1 MMKEHEHRSGELLN
15 AGGPRFF
22 ISIKAYLLL
31 IFIVSIVA
39 TICLSGLAMRK
50 KIIENARE
58 RILEGDAWLV
68 SQLCETADYLS
79 GQAENISATLAFDSD
94 IQSALIAYE
103 YGGAGVID
111 LDQVRI
117 RINSNLLYKSRFN
130 TVLYDCVNIVL
141 FSNEGEI
148 IGSKESF
155 NQSTRISDYEW
166 FGQVENSHGKSIW
179 LPLGYD
185 SNSKTTEKVL
195 TIPVVRKIFSTQSG
209 QGNTLNEVMTVGKAL
224 GYIIVY
230 IDADMFSDIVAEDA
244 AVYTKS
250 FFLLDENNRII
261 SCRNKEKIGDT
272 FEYQVNKSGY
282 ISVDGAD
289 YVMTEKK
296 IENRGWNYLCLTEQ
310 KEVTRDGTI
319 VLSVCTILGA
329 ILILVFSAVGVLLS
343 RSIAIPVGVLADHF
357 KRAENGN
364 VTIQE
369 ESGITEFTNLYDSFN
384 HTMEKIYD
392 LANQVYENKLVHQE
406 LVLSIKESQIQAL
419 QMQINP
425 HFLYNTLDCIN
436 WRAQIDGNK
445 DVAEMIRILG
455 KFFRSNM
462 ETKGEFTSL
471 KAEID
476 NIELYITLSKLRFG
490 NRLHCFIDID
500 DALYDCRIMKLL
512 LQPLVENSIK
522 HGLEVEDIDE
532 NIWIW
537 CGMDDN
543 DLVISVKDDGR
554 GMEAENLN
562 YLRGLWNTR
571 EQEYKKTESIG
582 LYNVMRRLY
591 LCYRDECNLEIFSEP
606 GKGTEIVITF
616 PAAADHSAE

>member
-1 MMKEHEHRSGELLN
+1 MRREKSSLGTPVNMGRRKVL
-15 AGGPRFF
+15 

-50 KIIENARE
+50 KITENARE
-58 RILEGDAWLV
+58 RTLEGDAWLV

-103 YGGAGVID
+103 YGGAGVMG

-117 RINSNLLYKSRFN
+117 RINNNLLYKSRFN
-130 TVLYDCVNIVL
+130 TALYDCINIVL
-141 FSNEGEI
+141 FSNDGEV

-155 NQSTRISDYEW
+155 NQSARITDYDW
-166 FGQVENSHGKSIW
+166 FDQVENSHGKSIW

-185 SNSKTTEKVL
+185 SNSKSTSRVL

-209 QGNTLNEVMTVGKAL
+209 KENTLNEVMTVGKAL
-224 GYIIVY
+224 GYITVY
-230 IDADMFSDIVAEDA
+230 IDAAMFSDIVAEDA
-244 AVYTKS
+244 AVYTKR

-261 SCRNKEKIGDT
+261 SCRNKEKIGET
-272 FEYQVNKSGY
+272 FEYQVKKNGY
-282 ISVDGAD
+282 ITVDGAD
-289 YVMTEKK
+289 YVMAEKK
-296 IENRGWNYLCLTEQ
+296 IENRGWNYICLTEQ
-310 KEVTRDGTI
+310 KEVTRDGSI
-319 VLSVCTILGA
+319 VLSVCAILGT
-329 ILILVFSAVGVLLS
+329 ILILVFAAIGLMLS
-343 RSIAIPVGVLADHF
+343 GSIAIPVKVLADHF
-357 KRAENGN
+357 KRAENSN

-369 ESGITEFTNLYDSFN
+369 TSGITEFTNLYESFN
-384 HTMEKIYD
+384 HTRENIHD
-392 LANQVYENKLVHQE
+392 LATLVYENKLVHQE

-445 DVAEMIRILG
+445 EVAEMIRILG

-462 ETKGEFTSL
+462 EIKGEFTSL

-490 NRLHCFIDID
+490 TRLHCFIDID
-500 DALYDCRIMKLL
+500 ERLYDQRIMKLL

-522 HGLEVEDIDE
+522 HGLEVENIDE

-537 CGMDDN
+537 CGVDDN

-554 GMEAENLN
+554 GMDPETLD
-562 YLRGLWNTR
+562 YLRGLWDSR
-571 EQEYKKTESIG
+571 EEEYKKTESIG

-606 GKGTEIVITF
+606 GRGTEIVITF
-616 PAAADHSAE
+616 PVSGPRMK

>member
-1 MMKEHEHRSGELLN
+1 MKKHEHRSGEWLN

-50 KIIENARE
+50 KITENARE
-58 RILEGDAWLV
+58 RILEGDAWLI

-117 RINSNLLYKSRFN
+117 RINSNLLYKSKFN
-130 TVLYDCVNIVL
+130 TALYDCVNIVL
-141 FSNEGEI
+141 FSNDGEI

-166 FGQVENSHGKSIW
+166 FDQVENSHGKSIW

-329 ILILVFSAVGVLLS
+329 ILILVFSAVGLLLS

-384 HTMEKIYD
+384 HTMEKIHD

-406 LVLSIKESQIQAL
+406 LALSIKESQIQAL

-445 DVAEMIRILG
+445 EVAEMIRILG

-490 NRLHCFIDID
+490 SRLHCFIDID
-500 DALYDCRIMKLL
+500 DALYDCCIMKLL

-554 GMEAENLN
+554 GMEAEKLE
-562 YLRGLWNTR
+562 YLRGLWSTR

>member
-1 MMKEHEHRSGELLN
+1 MRGKKT
-15 AGGPRFF
+15 
-22 ISIKAYLLL
+22 SIKTYLLL

-39 TICLSGLAMRK
+39 TICLSGLAMRRS
-50 KIIENARE
+50 ITENARE

-103 YGGAGVID
+103 YGGAGLMD

-117 RINSNLLYKSRFN
+117 RINNNLLYKSRFN
-130 TVLYDCVNIVL
+130 TALYNCVNIVL
-141 FSNEGEI
+141 FSNDGEV
-148 IGSKESF
+148 IGSKEAF

-166 FGQVENSHGKSIW
+166 FDQVENSHGKSIW

-185 SNSKTTEKVL
+185 LNSKSTSKVL

-209 QGNTLNEVMTVGKAL
+209 KENTLNEVMTVGKAL
-224 GYIIVY
+224 GYITVY
-230 IDADMFSDIVAEDA
+230 IDAAMFSDIVAEDA
-244 AVYTKS
+244 AVYTKR

-261 SCRNKEKIGDT
+261 SCRNKEKIGET
-272 FEYQVNKSGY
+272 FENQVKKNGY
-282 ISVDGAD
+282 ITVDGAD
-289 YVMTEKK
+289 YVMAEKK
-296 IENRGWNYLCLTEQ
+296 IENRGWNYICLTEQ

-319 VLSVCTILGA
+319 VLSVCAILGV
-329 ILILVFSAVGVLLS
+329 IMILVFAAIGLMLS
-343 RSIAIPVGVLADHF
+343 RSIAIPVKVLADHF

-369 ESGITEFTNLYDSFN
+369 TSGITEFTNLYDSFN
-384 HTMEKIYD
+384 HTMEKIHD
-392 LANQVYENKLVHQE
+392 LANQIYENKLVHQE
-406 LVLSIKESQIQAL
+406 LVLSIKESRIQAL

-445 DVAEMIRILG
+445 EVAEMIRILG

-462 ETKGEFTSL
+462 EIKGEFTSL

-490 NRLHCFIDID
+490 TRLHCFIDID
-500 DALYDCRIMKLL
+500 EMLYDCRIMKLL

-537 CGMDDN
+537 CGMDDS

-554 GMEAENLN
+554 GMAPDTLE
-562 YLRGLWNTR
+562 YLRGLWASR
-571 EQEYKKTESIG
+571 DEDYKKTESIG
-582 LYNVMRRLY
+582 LYNVMRRLW
-591 LCYRDECNLEIFSEP
+591 LCYREACNLEIFSEA
-606 GKGTEIVITF
+606 GRGTEIVITF
-616 PAAADHSAE
+616 PVSGDFSVGSEHSQAGVTESYDVK

>member
-1 MMKEHEHRSGELLN
+1 MRREKSSLGNLVNMGRKKVL
-15 AGGPRFF
+15 

-50 KIIENARE
+50 KITENARE
-58 RILEGDAWLV
+58 RTLEGDAWLV

-103 YGGAGVID
+103 YGGAGVMG

-117 RINSNLLYKSRFN
+117 RINNNLLYKSRFN
-130 TVLYDCVNIVL
+130 TALYDCINIVL
-141 FSNEGEI
+141 FSNDGEV

-155 NQSTRISDYEW
+155 NQSARITDYDW
-166 FGQVENSHGKSIW
+166 FDQVENSHGKSIW

-185 SNSKTTEKVL
+185 SNSKSTSRVL

-209 QGNTLNEVMTVGKAL
+209 KENTLNEVMTVGKAL
-224 GYIIVY
+224 GYITVY
-230 IDADMFSDIVAEDA
+230 IDAAMFSDIVAEDA
-244 AVYTKS
+244 AVYTKR

-261 SCRNKEKIGDT
+261 SCRNKEKIGET
-272 FEYQVNKSGY
+272 FEYQVKKNGY
-282 ISVDGAD
+282 ITVDGAD
-289 YVMTEKK
+289 YVMAEKK
-296 IENRGWNYLCLTEQ
+296 IENRGWNYICLTEQ
-310 KEVTRDGTI
+310 KEVTRDGSI
-319 VLSVCTILGA
+319 VLSVCAILGT
-329 ILILVFSAVGVLLS
+329 ILILVFAAIGLMLS
-343 RSIAIPVGVLADHF
+343 GSIAIPVKVLADHF
-357 KRAENGN
+357 KRAENSN

-369 ESGITEFTNLYDSFN
+369 TSGITEFTNLYESFN
-384 HTMEKIYD
+384 HTMEKIHD
-392 LANQVYENKLVHQE
+392 LANQIYENKLVHQE

-445 DVAEMIRILG
+445 EVAEMIRILG

-462 ETKGEFTSL
+462 EIKGEFTSL

-490 NRLHCFIDID
+490 TRLHCFIDID
-500 DALYDCRIMKLL
+500 ERLYNQRIMKLL

-522 HGLEVEDIDE
+522 HGLEVENIDE

-537 CGMDDN
+537 CGVDDN

-554 GMEAENLN
+554 GMDPETLD
-562 YLRGLWNTR
+562 YLRGLWDSR
-571 EQEYKKTESIG
+571 EEEYKKTESIG

-606 GKGTEIVITF
+606 GRGTEIVITF
-616 PAAADHSAE
+616 PVSGPQMK

>member
-1 MMKEHEHRSGELLN
+1 MRREKSSLGTPVNMGRRKVL
-15 AGGPRFF
+15 

-50 KIIENARE
+50 KITENARE
-58 RILEGDAWLV
+58 RTLEGDAWLV

-103 YGGAGVID
+103 YGGAGVMG

-117 RINSNLLYKSRFN
+117 RINNNLLYKSRFN
-130 TVLYDCVNIVL
+130 TALYDCINIVL
-141 FSNEGEI
+141 FSNDGEV

-155 NQSTRISDYEW
+155 NQSARITDYDW
-166 FGQVENSHGKSIW
+166 FDQVENSHGKSIW

-185 SNSKTTEKVL
+185 SNSKSTSRVL

-209 QGNTLNEVMTVGKAL
+209 KENTLNEVMTVGKAL
-224 GYIIVY
+224 GYITVY
-230 IDADMFSDIVAEDA
+230 IDAAMFSDIVAEDA
-244 AVYTKS
+244 AVYTKR

-261 SCRNKEKIGDT
+261 SCRNKEKIGET
-272 FEYQVNKSGY
+272 FEYQVKKNGY
-282 ISVDGAD
+282 ITVDGAD
-289 YVMTEKK
+289 YVMAEKK
-296 IENRGWNYLCLTEQ
+296 IENRGWNYICLTEQ
-310 KEVTRDGTI
+310 KEVTRDGSI
-319 VLSVCTILGA
+319 VLSVCAILGT
-329 ILILVFSAVGVLLS
+329 ILILVFAAIGLMLS
-343 RSIAIPVGVLADHF
+343 GSIAIPVKVLADHF
-357 KRAENGN
+357 KRAENSN

-369 ESGITEFTNLYDSFN
+369 TSGITEFTNLYESFN
-384 HTMEKIYD
+384 HTMEKIHD

-445 DVAEMIRILG
+445 EVAEMIRILG

-462 ETKGEFTSL
+462 EIKGEFTSL

-490 NRLHCFIDID
+490 TRLHCFIDID
-500 DALYDCRIMKLL
+500 ERLYDQRIMKLL

-522 HGLEVEDIDE
+522 HGLEVENIDE

-537 CGMDDN
+537 CGVDDN

-554 GMEAENLN
+554 GMDPETLD
-562 YLRGLWNTR
+562 YLRGLWDSR
-571 EQEYKKTESIG
+571 EEEYKKTESIG

-591 LCYRDECNLEIFSEP
+591 LCYRNECNLEIFSEP
-606 GKGTEIVITF
+606 GRGTEIVITF
-616 PAAADHSAE
+616 PVSEPQMK

>member
-1 MMKEHEHRSGELLN
+1 MKEKETSRESRVN
-15 AGGPRFF
+15 GGKTRFF

-50 KIIENARE
+50 KIMENARE

-117 RINSNLLYKSRFN
+117 RINNNLLYKSKFN
-130 TVLYDCVNIVL
+130 TALYNCVNIVL
-141 FSNEGEI
+141 FSNNGEV

-155 NQSTRISDYEW
+155 HQSTRITDYEW

-185 SNSKTTEKVL
+185 SNSKSTEKVL

-209 QGNTLNEVMTVGKAL
+209 KENTLNEVMTVGKAL

-272 FEYQVNKSGY
+272 FEYQAQKNGY
-282 ISVDGAD
+282 ISVDGAA

-319 VLSVCTILGA
+319 VLSVCAILGT
-329 ILILVFSAVGVLLS
+329 ILILVFSAVGLLLS
-343 RSIAIPVGVLADHF
+343 RSIAIPVRVLADHF

-384 HTMEKIYD
+384 HTMEKIHD

-406 LVLSIKESQIQAL
+406 LALSIKESQIQAL

-445 DVAEMIRILG
+445 EVAEMIRILG

-490 NRLHCFIDID
+490 SRLHCFIDID
-500 DALYDCRIMKLL
+500 EALYNCRIMKLL

-554 GMEAENLN
+554 GMEAEKLE
-562 YLRGLWNTR
+562 YLRGLWDTR

-591 LCYRDECNLEIFSEP
+591 LCYREECNLEIFSEP

-616 PAAADHSAE
+616 PAAEDRSAE

>member
-1 MMKEHEHRSGELLN
+1 MRREKSNLGTPVNMGRRKVL
-15 AGGPRFF
+15 
-22 ISIKAYLLL
+22 ISIKVYLLL

-50 KIIENARE
+50 KITENARE
-58 RILEGDAWLV
+58 RTLEGDAWLV

-103 YGGAGVID
+103 YGGAGVMG

-117 RINSNLLYKSRFN
+117 RINNNLLYKSRFN
-130 TVLYDCVNIVL
+130 TALYDCINIVL
-141 FSNEGEI
+141 FSNDGEV

-155 NQSTRISDYEW
+155 NQSARITDYDW
-166 FGQVENSHGKSIW
+166 FDQVENSHGKSIW

-185 SNSKTTEKVL
+185 SNSKSTSRVL

-209 QGNTLNEVMTVGKAL
+209 KENTLNEVVTVGKAL
-224 GYIIVY
+224 GYITVY
-230 IDADMFSDIVAEDA
+230 IDAAMFSDIVAEDA
-244 AVYTKS
+244 AVYTKR

-261 SCRNKEKIGDT
+261 SCRNKEKIGET
-272 FEYQVNKSGY
+272 FEYQVKKNGY
-282 ISVDGAD
+282 ITVDGAD
-289 YVMTEKK
+289 YVMAEKK
-296 IENRGWNYLCLTEQ
+296 IENRGWNYICLTEQ
-310 KEVTRDGTI
+310 KEVTRDGSI
-319 VLSVCTILGA
+319 VLSVCAILGT
-329 ILILVFSAVGVLLS
+329 ILILVFAAIGLMLS
-343 RSIAIPVGVLADHF
+343 RSIAIPVKVLADHF
-357 KRAENGN
+357 KRAENSN

-369 ESGITEFTNLYDSFN
+369 TSGITEFTNLYESFN
-384 HTMEKIYD
+384 HTMEKIHD

-445 DVAEMIRILG
+445 EVAEMIRILG

-462 ETKGEFTSL
+462 EIKGEFTSL

-490 NRLHCFIDID
+490 TRLHCFIDID
-500 DALYDCRIMKLL
+500 EMLYNQRIMKLL

-522 HGLEVEDIDE
+522 HGLEVENIDE

-537 CGMDDN
+537 CGVDDN

-554 GMEAENLN
+554 GMDPETLD
-562 YLRGLWNTR
+562 YLRGLWDSR
-571 EQEYKKTESIG
+571 EEEYKKTESIG

-606 GKGTEIVITF
+606 GRGTEIVITF
-616 PAAADHSAE
+616 PVSGPQMK

>member
-1 MMKEHEHRSGELLN
+1 MRREKSSLGTPVNMGRRKVL
-15 AGGPRFF
+15 

-50 KIIENARE
+50 KITENARE
-58 RILEGDAWLV
+58 RTLEGDAWLV

-103 YGGAGVID
+103 YGGAGVMG

-117 RINSNLLYKSRFN
+117 RINNNLLYKSRFN
-130 TVLYDCVNIVL
+130 TALYDCINIVL
-141 FSNEGEI
+141 FSNDGEV

-155 NQSTRISDYEW
+155 NQSARITDYDW
-166 FGQVENSHGKSIW
+166 FDQVENSHGKSIW

-185 SNSKTTEKVL
+185 SNSKSTSRVL

-209 QGNTLNEVMTVGKAL
+209 KENTLNEVMTVGKAL
-224 GYIIVY
+224 GYITVY
-230 IDADMFSDIVAEDA
+230 IDAAMFSDIVAEDA
-244 AVYTKS
+244 AVYTKR

-261 SCRNKEKIGDT
+261 SCRNKEKIGET
-272 FEYQVNKSGY
+272 FEYQVKKNGY
-282 ISVDGAD
+282 ITVDGAD
-289 YVMTEKK
+289 YVMAEKK
-296 IENRGWNYLCLTEQ
+296 IENRGWNYICLTEQ
-310 KEVTRDGTI
+310 KEVTRDGSI
-319 VLSVCTILGA
+319 VLSVCAILGT
-329 ILILVFSAVGVLLS
+329 ILILVFAAIGLMLS
-343 RSIAIPVGVLADHF
+343 GSIAIPVKVLADHF
-357 KRAENGN
+357 KRAENSN

-369 ESGITEFTNLYDSFN
+369 TSGITEFTNLYESFN
-384 HTMEKIYD
+384 HTMEKIHD

-445 DVAEMIRILG
+445 EVAEMIRILG

-462 ETKGEFTSL
+462 EIKGEFTSL

-490 NRLHCFIDID
+490 TRLHCFIDID
-500 DALYDCRIMKLL
+500 ERLYDQRIMKLL

-522 HGLEVEDIDE
+522 LGLEVENIDE

-537 CGMDDN
+537 CGVDDN

-554 GMEAENLN
+554 GMDPETLD
-562 YLRGLWNTR
+562 YLRGLWDSR
-571 EQEYKKTESIG
+571 EEEYKKTESIG

-606 GKGTEIVITF
+606 GRGTEIVITF
-616 PAAADHSAE
+616 PVSEPQMK

>member
-1 MMKEHEHRSGELLN
+1 MKEKETSRESRVN
-15 AGGPRFF
+15 GGKTRFF

-50 KIIENARE
+50 KIMENARE

-117 RINSNLLYKSRFN
+117 RINNNLLYKSKFN
-130 TVLYDCVNIVL
+130 TALYDCVNIVL
-141 FSNEGEI
+141 FSNNGEV

-155 NQSTRISDYEW
+155 HQSTRITDYEW

-185 SNSKTTEKVL
+185 LNSKSTEKVL

-209 QGNTLNEVMTVGKAL
+209 KENTLNEVMTVGKAL

-272 FEYQVNKSGY
+272 FEYQAQKNGY
-282 ISVDGAD
+282 ISVDGAA

-319 VLSVCTILGA
+319 VLSVCAILGT
-329 ILILVFSAVGVLLS
+329 ILILVFSAVGLLLS
-343 RSIAIPVGVLADHF
+343 RSIAIPVRVLADHF

-384 HTMEKIYD
+384 HTMEKIHD

-406 LVLSIKESQIQAL
+406 LALSIKESQIQAL

-445 DVAEMIRILG
+445 EVAEMIRILG

-490 NRLHCFIDID
+490 SRLHCFIDID
-500 DALYDCRIMKLL
+500 EALYNCRIMKLL

-554 GMEAENLN
+554 GMEAEKLE
-562 YLRGLWNTR
+562 YLRGLWDTR

-591 LCYRDECNLEIFSEP
+591 LCYREECNLEIFSEP

-616 PAAADHSAE
+616 PAAADISAE

>member
-1 MMKEHEHRSGELLN
+1 MRREKSSLGTPVNIGRKKVL
-15 AGGPRFF
+15 

-31 IFIVSIVA
+31 IFIVSIAA

-50 KIIENARE
+50 KITENARE
-58 RILEGDAWLV
+58 RTLEGDAWLV

-103 YGGAGVID
+103 YGGAGVMG

-117 RINSNLLYKSRFN
+117 RINNNLLYKSRFN
-130 TVLYDCVNIVL
+130 TALYDCINIVL
-141 FSNEGEI
+141 FSNDGEV

-155 NQSTRISDYEW
+155 NQSARISDYDW
-166 FGQVENSHGKSIW
+166 FDQVKNSHGKSIW

-185 SNSKTTEKVL
+185 SNSKSTSKVL

-209 QGNTLNEVMTVGKAL
+209 KENTLNEVMTVGKAL
-224 GYIIVY
+224 GYIMVY
-230 IDADMFSDIVAEDA
+230 IDAAMFSDIVAEDA
-244 AVYTKS
+244 AVYTKR

-261 SCRNKEKIGDT
+261 SCRNKEKIGET
-272 FEYQVNKSGY
+272 FEYQVKKNGY
-282 ISVDGAD
+282 ITVDGAD
-289 YVMTEKK
+289 YVMAEKK
-296 IENRGWNYLCLTEQ
+296 IENRGWNYICLTEQ
-310 KEVTRDGTI
+310 KEVTRDGSI
-319 VLSVCTILGA
+319 VLSVCAILGT
-329 ILILVFSAVGVLLS
+329 ILILVFAAIGLMLS
-343 RSIAIPVGVLADHF
+343 RSIAIPVKVLADHF
-357 KRAENGN
+357 KRAENSN

-369 ESGITEFTNLYDSFN
+369 TSGITEFTNLYESFN
-384 HTMEKIYD
+384 HTMEKIHD
-392 LANQVYENKLVHQE
+392 LANQIYENKLVHQE

-445 DVAEMIRILG
+445 EVAEMIRILG

-462 ETKGEFTSL
+462 EIKGEFTSL

-490 NRLHCFIDID
+490 TRLHCFIDIEEM
-500 DALYDCRIMKLL
+500 LYDQRIMKLL

-522 HGLEVEDIDE
+522 HGLEVENIDE

-537 CGMDDN
+537 CGVDDN

-554 GMEAENLN
+554 GMAPETLE
-562 YLRGLWNTR
+562 YLRGLWDSR
-571 EQEYKKTESIG
+571 EEEYKKTESIG

-591 LCYRDECNLEIFSEP
+591 LCYREECNLEIFSEP
-606 GKGTEIVITF
+606 GRGTEIVITF
-616 PAAADHSAE
+616 PVSGPK

>member
-1 MMKEHEHRSGELLN
+1 MRREKSSLGNPVNMGRKKVL
-15 AGGPRFF
+15 

-50 KIIENARE
+50 KITENARE
-58 RILEGDAWLV
+58 RTLEGDAWLV

-103 YGGAGVID
+103 YGGAGVMG

-117 RINSNLLYKSRFN
+117 RINNNLLYKSRFN
-130 TVLYDCVNIVL
+130 TALYDCINIVL
-141 FSNEGEI
+141 FSNDGEV

-155 NQSTRISDYEW
+155 NQSARISDYDW
-166 FGQVENSHGKSIW
+166 FDQVENSHGKSIW

-185 SNSKTTEKVL
+185 SNSKSTSKAL

-209 QGNTLNEVMTVGKAL
+209 KENTLNEVMTVGKAL
-224 GYIIVY
+224 GYITVY
-230 IDADMFSDIVAEDA
+230 IDAAMFSDIVAEDA
-244 AVYTKS
+244 AVYTKR

-261 SCRNKEKIGDT
+261 SCRNKEKIGET
-272 FEYQVNKSGY
+272 FEYQVKKNGY
-282 ISVDGAD
+282 ITVDGAD
-289 YVMTEKK
+289 YVMAEKK
-296 IENRGWNYLCLTEQ
+296 IENRGWNYICLTEQ
-310 KEVTRDGTI
+310 KEVTRDGSI
-319 VLSVCTILGA
+319 VLSVCAILGT
-329 ILILVFSAVGVLLS
+329 ILILVFAAIGLMLS
-343 RSIAIPVGVLADHF
+343 RSIAIPVKVLADHF
-357 KRAENGN
+357 KRAENSN

-369 ESGITEFTNLYDSFN
+369 TSGITEFTNLYESFN
-384 HTMEKIYD
+384 HTMEKIHD

-445 DVAEMIRILG
+445 EVAEMIRILG

-462 ETKGEFTSL
+462 EIKGEFTSL

-490 NRLHCFIDID
+490 TRLHCFIDID
-500 DALYDCRIMKLL
+500 EMLYDQRIMKLL

-522 HGLEVEDIDE
+522 HGLEVENIDE

-537 CGMDDN
+537 CGVDDN

-554 GMEAENLN
+554 GMAPETLE
-562 YLRGLWNTR
+562 YLRGLWDSR
-571 EQEYKKTESIG
+571 EEEYKKTESIG

-591 LCYRDECNLEIFSEP
+591 LCYREECNLEIFSEP
-606 GKGTEIVITF
+606 CRGTEIVITF
-616 PAAADHSAE
+616 PVSGAQMK

>member
-1 MMKEHEHRSGELLN
+1 MRREKSSLGTPVNMGRRKVL
-15 AGGPRFF
+15 

-50 KIIENARE
+50 KITENARE
-58 RILEGDAWLV
+58 RTLEGDAWLV

-103 YGGAGVID
+103 YGGAGVMG

-117 RINSNLLYKSRFN
+117 RINNNLLYKSRFN
-130 TVLYDCVNIVL
+130 TALYDCINIVL
-141 FSNEGEI
+141 FSNDGEV

-155 NQSTRISDYEW
+155 NQSARITDYDW
-166 FGQVENSHGKSIW
+166 FDQVENSHGKSIW

-185 SNSKTTEKVL
+185 SNSKSTSRVL

-209 QGNTLNEVMTVGKAL
+209 KENTLNEVMTVGKAL
-224 GYIIVY
+224 GYITVY
-230 IDADMFSDIVAEDA
+230 IDAAMFSDIVAEDA
-244 AVYTKS
+244 AVYTKR

-261 SCRNKEKIGDT
+261 SCRNKEKIGET
-272 FEYQVNKSGY
+272 FEYQVKKNGY
-282 ISVDGAD
+282 ITVDGAD
-289 YVMTEKK
+289 YVMAEKK
-296 IENRGWNYLCLTEQ
+296 IENRGWNYICLTEQ
-310 KEVTRDGTI
+310 KEVTRDGSI
-319 VLSVCTILGA
+319 VLSVCAILGT
-329 ILILVFSAVGVLLS
+329 ILILVFAAIGLMLS
-343 RSIAIPVGVLADHF
+343 GSIAIPVKVLADHF
-357 KRAENGN
+357 KRAENSN

-369 ESGITEFTNLYDSFN
+369 TSGITEFTNLYESFN
-384 HTMEKIYD
+384 HTMEKIHD

-445 DVAEMIRILG
+445 EVAEMIRILG

-462 ETKGEFTSL
+462 EIKGEFTSL

-490 NRLHCFIDID
+490 TRLYCFIDID
-500 DALYDCRIMKLL
+500 ERLYDQRIMKLL

-522 HGLEVEDIDE
+522 HGLEVENIDE

-537 CGMDDN
+537 CGVDDN

-554 GMEAENLN
+554 GMDPETLD
-562 YLRGLWNTR
+562 YLRGLWDSR
-571 EQEYKKTESIG
+571 EEEYKKTESIG

-606 GKGTEIVITF
+606 GRGTEIVITF
-616 PAAADHSAE
+616 PVSGPRMK

>member
-1 MMKEHEHRSGELLN
+1 MRREKSSLGTPVNMGRRKVL
-15 AGGPRFF
+15 

-50 KIIENARE
+50 KITENARE
-58 RILEGDAWLV
+58 RTLEGDAWLV

-103 YGGAGVID
+103 YGGAGVMG

-117 RINSNLLYKSRFN
+117 RINNNLLYKSRFN
-130 TVLYDCVNIVL
+130 TALYDCINIVL
-141 FSNEGEI
+141 FSNDGEV

-155 NQSTRISDYEW
+155 NQSARITDYDW
-166 FGQVENSHGKSIW
+166 FDQVENSHGKSIW

-185 SNSKTTEKVL
+185 SNSKSTSRVL

-209 QGNTLNEVMTVGKAL
+209 KENTLNEVMTVGKAL
-224 GYIIVY
+224 GYITVY
-230 IDADMFSDIVAEDA
+230 IDAAMFSDIVAEDA
-244 AVYTKS
+244 AVYTKR

-261 SCRNKEKIGDT
+261 SCRNKEKIGET
-272 FEYQVNKSGY
+272 FEYQVKKNGY
-282 ISVDGAD
+282 ITVDGAD
-289 YVMTEKK
+289 YVMAEKK
-296 IENRGWNYLCLTEQ
+296 IENRGWNYICLTEQ
-310 KEVTRDGTI
+310 KEVTRDGSI
-319 VLSVCTILGA
+319 VLSVCAILGT
-329 ILILVFSAVGVLLS
+329 ILILVFAAIGLMLS
-343 RSIAIPVGVLADHF
+343 GSIAIPVKVLADHF
-357 KRAENGN
+357 KRAENSN

-369 ESGITEFTNLYDSFN
+369 TSGITEFTNLYESFN
-384 HTMEKIYD
+384 HTMEKIHD

-445 DVAEMIRILG
+445 EVAEMIRILG

-462 ETKGEFTSL
+462 EIKGEFTSL

-490 NRLHCFIDID
+490 TRLHCFIDID
-500 DALYDCRIMKLL
+500 ERLYDQRIMKLL

-522 HGLEVEDIDE
+522 HGLEVENIDE

-537 CGMDDN
+537 CGVDDN

-554 GMEAENLN
+554 GMDPETLD
-562 YLRGLWNTR
+562 YLRGLWDSR
-571 EQEYKKTESIG
+571 EEEYKKTESIG

-606 GKGTEIVITF
+606 GRGTEIVITF
-616 PAAADHSAE
+616 PVSEPQMK

>member
-1 MMKEHEHRSGELLN
+1 MRREKSSLGNPVNMGRKKVL
-15 AGGPRFF
+15 

-50 KIIENARE
+50 KITENARE
-58 RILEGDAWLV
+58 RTLEGDAWLV

-103 YGGAGVID
+103 YGGAGVMG

-117 RINSNLLYKSRFN
+117 RINNNLLYKSRFN
-130 TVLYDCVNIVL
+130 TALYDCINIVL
-141 FSNEGEI
+141 FSNDGEV

-155 NQSTRISDYEW
+155 NQSARITDYDW
-166 FGQVENSHGKSIW
+166 FDQVENSHGKSIW

-185 SNSKTTEKVL
+185 SNSKSTSKAL

-209 QGNTLNEVMTVGKAL
+209 KENTLNEVMTVGKAL
-224 GYIIVY
+224 GYITVY
-230 IDADMFSDIVAEDA
+230 IDAAMFSDIVAEDA
-244 AVYTKS
+244 AVYTKR

-261 SCRNKEKIGDT
+261 SCRNKEKIGET
-272 FEYQVNKSGY
+272 FEYQVKKNGY
-282 ISVDGAD
+282 ITVDGAD
-289 YVMTEKK
+289 YVMAEKK
-296 IENRGWNYLCLTEQ
+296 IENRGWNYICLTEQ
-310 KEVTRDGTI
+310 KEVTRDGSI
-319 VLSVCTILGA
+319 VLSVCAILGT
-329 ILILVFSAVGVLLS
+329 ILILVFAAIGLMLS
-343 RSIAIPVGVLADHF
+343 RSIAIPVKVLADHF
-357 KRAENGN
+357 KRAENSN

-369 ESGITEFTNLYDSFN
+369 TSGITEFTNLYESFN
-384 HTMEKIYD
+384 HTMEKIHD

-445 DVAEMIRILG
+445 EVAEMIRILG

-462 ETKGEFTSL
+462 EIKGEFTSL

-490 NRLHCFIDID
+490 TRLHCFIDID
-500 DALYDCRIMKLL
+500 ERLYDQRIMKLL

-522 HGLEVEDIDE
+522 HGLEVENIDE

-537 CGMDDN
+537 CGVDDN

-554 GMEAENLN
+554 GMAPETLE
-562 YLRGLWNTR
+562 YLRGLWDSR
-571 EQEYKKTESIG
+571 EEEYKKTESIG

-591 LCYRDECNLEIFSEP
+591 LCYREECNLEIFSEP
-606 GKGTEIVITF
+606 CRGTEIVITF
-616 PAAADHSAE
+616 PVSGPRMK

>member
-1 MMKEHEHRSGELLN
+1 MRREKSSLGTPVNMGRRKVL
-15 AGGPRFF
+15 

-50 KIIENARE
+50 KITENARE
-58 RILEGDAWLV
+58 RTLEGDAWLV

-103 YGGAGVID
+103 YGGAGVMG

-117 RINSNLLYKSRFN
+117 RINNNLLYKSRFN
-130 TVLYDCVNIVL
+130 TALYDCINIVL
-141 FSNEGEI
+141 FSNDGEV

-155 NQSTRISDYEW
+155 NQSARITDYDW
-166 FGQVENSHGKSIW
+166 FDQVENSHGKSIW

-185 SNSKTTEKVL
+185 SNSKSTSRVL

-209 QGNTLNEVMTVGKAL
+209 KENTLNEVMTVGKAL
-224 GYIIVY
+224 GYITVY
-230 IDADMFSDIVAEDA
+230 IDAAMFSDIVAEDA
-244 AVYTKS
+244 AVYTKR

-261 SCRNKEKIGDT
+261 SCRNKEKIGET
-272 FEYQVNKSGY
+272 FEYQVKKNGY
-282 ISVDGAD
+282 ITVDGAD
-289 YVMTEKK
+289 YVMAEKK
-296 IENRGWNYLCLTEQ
+296 IENRGWNYICLTEQ
-310 KEVTRDGTI
+310 KEVTRDGSI
-319 VLSVCTILGA
+319 VLSVCAILGT
-329 ILILVFSAVGVLLS
+329 ILILVFAAIGLMLS
-343 RSIAIPVGVLADHF
+343 GSIAIPVKVLADHF
-357 KRAENGN
+357 KRAENSN

-369 ESGITEFTNLYDSFN
+369 TSGITEFTNLYESFN
-384 HTMEKIYD
+384 HTMEKIHD

-436 WRAQIDGNK
+436 WSAQIDGNK
-445 DVAEMIRILG
+445 EVAEMIRILG

-462 ETKGEFTSL
+462 EIKGEFTSL

-490 NRLHCFIDID
+490 TRLHCFIDID
-500 DALYDCRIMKLL
+500 ERLYDQRIMKLL

-522 HGLEVEDIDE
+522 HGLEVENIDE

-537 CGMDDN
+537 CGVDDN

-554 GMEAENLN
+554 GMDPETLD
-562 YLRGLWNTR
+562 YLRGLWDSR
-571 EQEYKKTESIG
+571 EEEYKKTESIG

-606 GKGTEIVITF
+606 GRGTEIVITF
-616 PAAADHSAE
+616 PVSGPRMK

>member
-1 MMKEHEHRSGELLN
+1 MRREKSSLGTPVNMGRRKVL
-15 AGGPRFF
+15 

-50 KIIENARE
+50 KITENARE
-58 RILEGDAWLV
+58 RTLEGDAWLV

-103 YGGAGVID
+103 YGGAGVMG

-117 RINSNLLYKSRFN
+117 RINNNLLYKSRFN
-130 TVLYDCVNIVL
+130 TALYDCINIVL
-141 FSNEGEI
+141 FSNDGEV

-155 NQSTRISDYEW
+155 NQSARITDYDW
-166 FGQVENSHGKSIW
+166 FDQVENSHGKSIW

-185 SNSKTTEKVL
+185 SNSKSTSRVL

-209 QGNTLNEVMTVGKAL
+209 KENTLNEVMTVGKAL
-224 GYIIVY
+224 GYITVY
-230 IDADMFSDIVAEDA
+230 IDAAMFSDIVAEDA
-244 AVYTKS
+244 AVYTKR

-261 SCRNKEKIGDT
+261 SCRNKEKIGET
-272 FEYQVNKSGY
+272 FEYQVKKNGY
-282 ISVDGAD
+282 ITVDGAD
-289 YVMTEKK
+289 YVMAEKK
-296 IENRGWNYLCLTEQ
+296 IENRGWNYICLTEQ
-310 KEVTRDGTI
+310 KEVTRDGSI
-319 VLSVCTILGA
+319 VLSVCAILGT
-329 ILILVFSAVGVLLS
+329 ILILVFAAIGLMLS
-343 RSIAIPVGVLADHF
+343 GSIAIPVKVLADHF
-357 KRAENGN
+357 KRAENSN

-369 ESGITEFTNLYDSFN
+369 TSGITEFTNLYESFN
-384 HTMEKIYD
+384 HTMEKIHD

-445 DVAEMIRILG
+445 EVAEMIRILG

-462 ETKGEFTSL
+462 EIKGEFTSL

-490 NRLHCFIDID
+490 TRLHCFIDID
-500 DALYDCRIMKLL
+500 ERLYDQRIMKLL
-512 LQPLVENSIK
+512 LQPLVEN
-522 HGLEVEDIDE
+522 IDE

-537 CGMDDN
+537 CGVDDN

-554 GMEAENLN
+554 GMDPETLD
-562 YLRGLWNTR
+562 YLRGLWDSR
-571 EQEYKKTESIG
+571 EEEYKKTESIG

-606 GKGTEIVITF
+606 GRGTEIVITF
-616 PAAADHSAE
+616 PVSEPQMK

>member
-1 MMKEHEHRSGELLN
+1 MKEKETSRESRVN
-15 AGGPRFF
+15 GGKTRFF

-50 KIIENARE
+50 KIMENARE

-117 RINSNLLYKSRFN
+117 RINNNLLYKSKFN
-130 TVLYDCVNIVL
+130 TALYNCVNIVL
-141 FSNEGEI
+141 FSNNGEV

-155 NQSTRISDYEW
+155 NQSTRITDYEW

-185 SNSKTTEKVL
+185 LNSKSTEKVL

-209 QGNTLNEVMTVGKAL
+209 KENTLNEVMTVGKAL

-272 FEYQVNKSGY
+272 FEYQAQKNGY
-282 ISVDGAD
+282 ISVDGAA

-319 VLSVCTILGA
+319 VLSVCAILGT
-329 ILILVFSAVGVLLS
+329 ILILVFSAVGLLLS
-343 RSIAIPVGVLADHF
+343 RSIAIPVRVLADHF

-384 HTMEKIYD
+384 HTMEKIHD

-406 LVLSIKESQIQAL
+406 LALSIKESQIQAL

-445 DVAEMIRILG
+445 EVAEMIRILG

-490 NRLHCFIDID
+490 SRLHCFIDID
-500 DALYDCRIMKLL
+500 EALYDCRIMKLL

-554 GMEAENLN
+554 GMEAEKLE
-562 YLRGLWNTR
+562 YLRGLWDTR

-591 LCYRDECNLEIFSEP
+591 LCYREECNLEIFSEP

-616 PAAADHSAE
+616 PAAADISAE

>member
-1 MMKEHEHRSGELLN
+1 MKEKETSRESRVN
-15 AGGPRFF
+15 GGKPRFF

-50 KIIENARE
+50 KIMENARE

-117 RINSNLLYKSRFN
+117 RINNNLLYKSKFN
-130 TVLYDCVNIVL
+130 TALYDCVNIVL
-141 FSNEGEI
+141 FSNNGEV

-155 NQSTRISDYEW
+155 HQSTRIMDYEW

-185 SNSKTTEKVL
+185 SNSKSTEKVL

-209 QGNTLNEVMTVGKAL
+209 KENTLNEVMTVGKAL

-272 FEYQVNKSGY
+272 FEYQAQKNGY
-282 ISVDGAD
+282 ISVDGAA

-319 VLSVCTILGA
+319 VLSVCAILGT
-329 ILILVFSAVGVLLS
+329 ILILVFSAVGLLLS
-343 RSIAIPVGVLADHF
+343 RSIAIPVRVLADHF

-384 HTMEKIYD
+384 HTMEKIHD

-406 LVLSIKESQIQAL
+406 LALSIKESQIQAL

-445 DVAEMIRILG
+445 EVAEMIRILG

-490 NRLHCFIDID
+490 SRLHCFIDID
-500 DALYDCRIMKLL
+500 EALYDCCIMKLL

-537 CGMDDN
+537 CGMDDH

-554 GMEAENLN
+554 GMEAEKLE
-562 YLRGLWNTR
+562 YLRGLWDTR

-591 LCYRDECNLEIFSEP
+591 LCYREECNLEIFSEP

-616 PAAADHSAE
+616 PAAADISAE